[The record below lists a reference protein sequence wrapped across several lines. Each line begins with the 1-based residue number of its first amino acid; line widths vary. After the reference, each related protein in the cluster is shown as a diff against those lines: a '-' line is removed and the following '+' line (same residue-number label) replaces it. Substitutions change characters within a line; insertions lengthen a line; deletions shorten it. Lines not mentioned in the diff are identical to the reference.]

1 MVFILA
7 KYNQHLHYTVTANT
21 EAIEKMD
28 VWRNKSFRP
37 NHFHCIFFV
46 VVCFFGGVCY
56 SDMGKLHKV
65 YSIMKKKDYPE
76 ITQLPLKST
85 DG

>member
-37 NHFHCIFFV
+37 NN
-46 VVCFFGGVCY
+46 
-56 SDMGKLHKV
+56 DR
-65 YSIMKKKDYPE
+65 
-76 ITQLPLKST
+76 
-85 DG
+85 

>member
-37 NHFHCIFFV
+37 NNTVTPVKHDGGSIIFTVFF
-46 VVCFFGGVCY
+46 CCCLFFGGGFATVTWVNCT
-56 SDMGKLHKV
+56 KC
-65 YSIMKKKDYPE
+65 
-76 ITQLPLKST
+76 TA
-85 DG
+85 

>member
-37 NHFHCIFFV
+37 NNTETFILFYFKHDGGSIIFTVFFCCF
-46 VVCFFGGVCY
+46 CFFGGV
-56 SDMGKLHKV
+56 LL
-65 YSIMKKKDYPE
+65 
-76 ITQLPLKST
+76 Q
-85 DG
+85 

>member
-37 NHFHCIFFV
+37 NHFHCIFLLLFV
-46 VVCFFGGVCY
+46 FLGFFATVTWVNCT
-56 SDMGKLHKV
+56 KC
-65 YSIMKKKDYPE
+65 
-76 ITQLPLKST
+76 TA
-85 DG
+85 